1 VVVPIVTVL
10 GLAAPAHAESREVT
24 GQAGVLGEWEL
35 TANVTERI
43 AGRAREL
50 VGPLNLKHVGI
61 CTVDGP
67 EQKNGEL
74 RLRISESSTRV
85 TGTLLIEGTECSYSA
100 DIKNLQDGIMS
111 CPDRRNVPL
120 VLSIP

>member
-1 VVVPIVTVL
+1 MISTIALL
-10 GLAAPAHAESREVT
+10 GLAAAARAESREVT

-43 AGRAREL
+43 FGGTREL

-67 EQKNGEL
+67 EQKSGEL
-74 RLRISESSTRV
+74 RLRISGPSTRV

-100 DIKNLQDGIMS
+100 DPKNLQDGIMS
-111 CPDRRNVPL
+111 CPDRRSVPL